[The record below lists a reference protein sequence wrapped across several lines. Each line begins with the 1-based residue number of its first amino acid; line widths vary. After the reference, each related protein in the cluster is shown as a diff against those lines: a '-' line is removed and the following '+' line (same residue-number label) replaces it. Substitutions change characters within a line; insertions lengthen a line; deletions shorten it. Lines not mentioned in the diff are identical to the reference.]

1 MTQSKNVVR
10 TMSIL
15 VAGVALT
22 SGVLIAT
29 RPAARAPGP
38 WRGDDLAIACMWW
51 CAVVG
56 CLWLAATTLAC
67 TAALARGHTTA
78 AHRIARFAPPL
89 ARRILQTAL
98 VGTWALVP
106 AVAYAAPPSAPIT
119 VHVDPRGHLT
129 TETRRPAKSE
139 APIARAP
146 QTTRMTT
153 TTRGAPAG
161 STTTTNPTSPTL
173 PEYTPSPITSH
184 PRSTTPAPRP
194 APIAAPARTRVHVVV
209 PGDNLWQIARAE
221 VSRATATARPT
232 DADIAPY
239 WHRVVEKN
247 RTTLRSGDPSLI
259 FPGEI
264 VALP

>member
-1 MTQSKNVVR
+1 MNQSKSVAR
-10 TMSIL
+10 TMFIL
-15 VAGVALT
+15 AASVALT

-29 RPAARAPGP
+29 RPASRAPGP

-51 CAVVG
+51 CAVFG

-67 TAALARGHTTA
+67 TVALARGHTTA
-78 AHRIARFAPPL
+78 ARRIARFAPPL
-89 ARRILQTAL
+89 ARRVLQTAL
-98 VGTWALVP
+98 VGSWALVP

-129 TETRRPAKSE
+129 TETRRPV
-139 APIARAP
+139 
-146 QTTRMTT
+146 TT
-153 TTRGAPAG
+153 TTSRVATVGRA
-161 STTTTNPTSPTL
+161 TTTTATTTHPTSRTL
-173 PEYTPSPITSH
+173 PVYTPPPHTSPA
-184 PRSTTPAPRP
+184 RSTTPAPRP
-194 APIAAPARTRVHVVV
+194 TPIAAPARTRVHVVV

-239 WHRVVEKN
+239 WHRVVQEN

-259 FPGEI
+259 FPGE
-264 VALP
+264 VVQLPVY